1 MPITNP
7 LLGSPRNLPVQTVAV
22 DPTRL
27 PGAMNIS
34 GVNVNPLTGAGITQ
48 LVQQTADQQLAQ
60 TNALLAEQEAANAQT
75 IADANA
81 FVNQRAQMT
90 GINPLTGLPVP
101 GWTPPVSPAAAEA
114 AAADDTGDFMRGL
127 STYIPQ
133 TKGILAG
140 ALGLGLDKL
149 GAEEVSQGL
158 LRSAAAAFEE
168 TKALGR
174 TNDSFTNAIKPEGSL
189 VDWAQFVVGQQ
200 AGNLLESAA
209 VAVAGGAVGAA
220 AGTVAT
226 GGVGAPVGAPVGAAV
241 TAGASLLGRTLV
253 KKKVR
258 DAIQSE
264 LLESVAEQTARG
276 VALDVAQNTAAAAAR
291 RKLGEAA
298 GRTAGQVGALLA
310 AAGTRGTGEIVQQAQ
325 DAGLDPTEISNFDLA
340 TGVGVYA
347 LAETLSDKLLL
358 DSFSKATGVRGRVAR
373 GVTRGVGVGT
383 VEGGTEVVQDSA
395 TGLAAGAGLPGV
407 GEAVDAFAAGFLGGG
422 GIAGVAGAARG
433 SEPNPLVTPPVATPT
448 VTPPPAAAAP
458 VLGITGP
465 VAPGPVTAQP
475 APEPT
480 LPTGFDALSRN
491 EQADFAVRANAAV
504 NKVNAA
510 LKKAGARVPGEGA
523 TLTDIPMQFTASD
536 FLGDPEAVINLA
548 DAAGANVT
556 GLITVRNLLN
566 EAVPRA
572 EAQAQMRA
580 SIDPVFISTYNRMD
594 ATDKRQMAEVM
605 GWDAAE
611 LDAIVASG
619 PTVESENRPAA
630 IATRVAEAF
639 GTVRQASREQYE
651 QEQAV
656 FAAVAE
662 GEARRANQRRD
673 DEDALWEE
681 QQEQARI
688 AREAANEAVTAEQQA
703 ALNALVLGRPAPAP
717 TRPMTPAQSARA
729 FNAFMAGGNDPLPAD
744 TAPFVTTNRLLAPA
758 LLQAYRLNSTSRVI
772 AVLDQ
777 IGRGRSAEA
786 AAARAESARLTRV
799 TTGSTRRPKP

>member
-7 LLGSPRNLPVQTVAV
+7 LLGSPRSLPVQTVVV

-27 PGAMNIS
+27 PGVQNIS
-34 GVNVNPLTGAGITQ
+34 GVNVNPLTGAGVTQ
-48 LVQQTADQQLAQ
+48 LVQQSADQQLEQINAFAAQ
-60 TNALLAEQEAANAQT
+60 QAAANAQT
-75 IADANA
+75 IADANT
-81 FVNQRAQMT
+81 FVDQRAQMT
-90 GINPLTGLPVP
+90 GINPLTGQPVP
-101 GWTPPVSPAAAEA
+101 GWKPPVSPGAAEA

-158 LRSAAAAFEE
+158 LQSAAAAFEE

-189 VDWAQFVVGQQ
+189 VDWAQFVIGQQ
-200 AGNLLESAA
+200 TGNLLESAA

-220 AGTVAT
+220 AGTAAT

-241 TAGASLLGRTLV
+241 AGGASLLGRTLV
-253 KKKVR
+253 KKKLR

-276 VALDVAQNTAAAAAR
+276 IAVDVAQNTAAAAAR
-291 RKLGEAA
+291 RKLGQAA
-298 GRTAGQVGALLA
+298 GRSVGQAGALLA
-310 AAGTRGTGEIVQQAQ
+310 TAGTRGVGEIVQQAQ
-325 DAGLDPTEISNFDLA
+325 EAGLDPTEISNFDLA
-340 TGVGVYA
+340 TGAGVYA
-347 LAETLSDKLLL
+347 LAEALSDKLLL

-383 VEGGTEVVQDSA
+383 VEGGTEVLQDSA
-395 TGLAAGAGLPGV
+395 TGLAAGTGLPGA
-407 GEAVDAFAAGFLGGG
+407 GAAVDAFAAGFLGGG
-422 GIAGVAGAARG
+422 AIAGAAGAARG
-433 SEPNPLVTPPVATPT
+433 SEPNPLVTPAPV
-448 VTPPPAAAAP
+448 VTPPVVTPAATVP
-458 VLGITGP
+458 PLQITGP
-465 VAPGPVTAQP
+465 VAPGPVTTQP
-475 APEPT
+475 APDPV
-480 LPTGFDALSRN
+480 LPTGFDALSRS

-504 NKVNAA
+504 GKVNAA

-536 FLGDPEAVINLA
+536 FLSDPEAVINLA
-548 DAAGANVT
+548 DAAGVNVT
-556 GLITVRNLLN
+556 GLISARNLLN

-572 EAQAQMRA
+572 EARTQMRA
-580 SIDPVFISTYNRMD
+580 SIDPVFISTYSRMD
-594 ATDKRQMAEVM
+594 ATDKRRMAEEM

-639 GTVRQASREQYE
+639 GNVRQASREQYE
-651 QEQAV
+651 QEQVA

-662 GEARRANQRRD
+662 GEARRTNRQRD

-681 QQEQARI
+681 QQEQARV
-688 AREAANEAVTAEQQA
+688 AREAADTAQTAEQQA
-703 ALNALVLGRPAPAP
+703 ALNELILGRPAPAP
-717 TRPMTPAQSARA
+717 TQPMTPAQQTRA
-729 FNAFMAGGNDPLPAD
+729 FNAFMAGGTDPLPAD
-744 TAPFVTTNRLLAPA
+744 TSQFVTTNPLFAPA
-758 LLQAYRLNSTSRVI
+758 LLQAYRLNSTSRVV

-786 AAARAESARLTRV
+786 AAARAESARLSGATA
-799 TTGSTRRPKP
+799 GSTRRPKR